1 MLALHE
7 TDQSS
12 HREYLSDLVAGV
24 YAPLE
29 SQGPADTDIHQTE
42 ATATQEPDSY
52 STAAGPST
60 TSSLASATSAHPRQE
75 PTRSTTSHRRKSGLK
90 TGQPTVAQRAGPSEE
105 STSQQPVGPSPS
117 AIQPPAVVPD
127 PPHTISAQYQQQFAG
142 SSSSGPQDID
152 MAHGNPGAD
161 SMFGLEP
168 LGYSEA
174 ISWFSSPTTANDV
187 GMQPVFATEG
197 GGHQGHGSPDSL
209 SDFAVLND
217 TLSVWTNGPVPLG

>member
-197 GGHQGHGSPDSL
+197 GQGHGSPDSL